1 MGQGTESCGGY
12 EVDYD
17 EYAESDGSYWIQRDG
32 SRILISEMTAN
43 HLRGALRIVEARAAS
58 ANFTSDAEAWEEWI
72 EIFER
77 ELAGRSEEVKPEAV
91 YIGPEAIKPTRGA
104 KVEMVCHCKTEYSA
118 RKADLDRGYG
128 FSCSKRCASIRRE
141 FGRPKAKR
149 KITQAP

>member
-12 EVDYD
+12 EVDYN
-17 EYAESDGSYWIQRDG
+17 EYEESDGSYWIQRDG
-32 SRILISEMTAN
+32 SRILISAMTPG
-43 HLRGALRIVEARAAS
+43 HLRAALRIVEARAAS
-58 ANFTSDAEAWEEWI
+58 ANFTSDAESWQEWVD
-72 EIFER
+72 IFER
-77 ELAGRSEEVKPEAV
+77 ELSARGDDKAEAIYV
-91 YIGPEAIKPTRGA
+91 GPGAIKPTRGA
-104 KVEMVCHCKTEYSA
+104 KVEMVCHCSAEYSA